1 MKKYFTKVS
10 KSSLASHSHSQSNQE
25 ENANH
30 SEISLHSSQEFDL
43 DSLKFDPSERISIL
57 NYHPNHRDVIRR
69 TYLLNGP
76 CQPRLAVH
84 EYPQTNISGS
94 IRRFNHEWFDDVYHD
109 WLEYSVSKDAVYCLY
124 CYLFKDHNIHQGG
137 GEVFSSVGFKSW
149 NKKSSL
155 DKHIGLPNSIHNQSK
170 KKCQDLLRQRQSI
183 QFAFERQSNQL
194 KYGYWIRLSA
204 SVDVVRLLITQG
216 FAFRG
221 HDESKSSLS
230 RGNFLEILSW
240 YAKKCDKICDY
251 VLEHAPKNDQMIS
264 PIIQKDIVSACK
276 IETVKA
282 ILEELNGDYF
292 ALLVDESFDVSRKE
306 QMAIVFR
313 YIDRK
318 GFVMERLIDIV
329 HVQDTSASSL
339 KEAIVNLLA
348 KHSLSPS
355 SVRGQCYDGASN
367 MQGEINGLKM
377 LIRQESR
384 SAHSIHCFAHQ
395 LQLTLVGVSKKC
407 VEVGKLVVL
416 VSNILNV
423 LGSSFKR
430 MDELRDSQKETIKEA
445 LDMGE
450 LTTGRGL
457 NQQLG
462 LSRACDTRW
471 GSHYKSFNNFI
482 IMFGSILDVLESLAL
497 DARNM
502 DERARAMGHL
512 EACRTYEV
520 AFMLHLMRDVLA
532 ITNELNKC
540 LQKKEQDNANA
551 MLLVEVAKRRL
562 QVLRDDEWDSLIA
575 KVSTFCIKHD
585 VLIPNFEEPY
595 VSSLRSR
602 RNLANY
608 TILHHYRVEVFC
620 NIIDWQLQ
628 ELNGRFDEVTT
639 DLLHGIACL
648 NPINSFSSFDIK
660 KVMRMAKL
668 YPDDFD
674 ESNMSAL
681 ENQLASYVVDV
692 RDVDERF
699 SDLNGLCDL
708 SKILIQTKKH
718 STYPLV
724 FRLVKLA
731 LLLPVATAS
740 VERAFSAMK
749 YIKNDLRSK
758 MSDDFFSGCLVPY
771 LEKDVF
777 DSISNDAIIKTFQDM
792 KPRRVQL

>member
-1 MKKYFTKVS
+1 MT
-10 KSSLASHSHSQSNQE
+10 
-25 ENANH
+25 
-30 SEISLHSSQEFDL
+30 
-43 DSLKFDPSERISIL
+43 
-57 NYHPNHRDVIRR
+57 
-69 TYLLNGP
+69 
-76 CQPRLAVH
+76 
-84 EYPQTNISGS
+84 
-94 IRRFNHEWFDDVYHD
+94 
-109 WLEYSVSKDAVYCLY
+109 
-124 CYLFKDHNIHQGG
+124 
-137 GEVFSSVGFKSW
+137 
-149 NKKSSL
+149 
-155 DKHIGLPNSIHNQSK
+155 
-170 KKCQDLLRQRQSI
+170 
-183 QFAFERQSNQL
+183 
-194 KYGYWIRLSA
+194 
-204 SVDVVRLLITQG
+204 
-216 FAFRG
+216 
-221 HDESKSSLS
+221 
-230 RGNFLEILSW
+230 
-240 YAKKCDKICDY
+240 
-251 VLEHAPKNDQMIS
+251 S
-264 PIIQKDIVSACK
+264 PMIQKDIVSACK

-282 ILEELNGDYF
+282 ILDELNDDYF

-313 YIDRK
+313 YIDRM

-329 HVQDTSASSL
+329 YVEDTSASSL
-339 KEAIVNLLA
+339 KEAIFNLLA
-348 KHSLSPS
+348 QHSLSPS

-377 LIRQESR
+377 LIRRESK

-395 LQLTLVGVSKKC
+395 LQLTLVG
-407 VEVGKLVVL
+407 
-416 VSNILNV
+416 
-423 LGSSFKR
+423 R
-430 MDELRDSQKETIKEA
+430 MDNLRDSQKSTIQVA

-462 LSRACDTRW
+462 LLRACDTRW

-482 IMFGSILDVLESLAL
+482 IMFGSILEVLESLAL
-497 DARNM
+497 DARSM
-502 DERARAMGHL
+502 DERAKAMGHL
-512 EACRTYEV
+512 EACQTFEI

-540 LQKKEQDNANA
+540 LQKKEQDITNA

-602 RNLANY
+602 RKLANY

-628 ELNGRFDEVTT
+628 ELNDRFDEVTT

-648 NPINSFSSFDIK
+648 NPINSFSSFDIR
-660 KVMRMAKL
+660 KVMRMAEL

-674 ESNMSAL
+674 ESNISIL
-681 ENQLASYVVDV
+681 ENQLASYIVDV

-708 SKILIQTKKH
+708 SKRLVQTKKH
-718 STYPLV
+718 SNYPLV

-749 YIKNDLRSK
+749 FIKNDLRSQ

-777 DSISNDAIIKTFQDM
+777 DKISNDVIIKTFQDM
-792 KPRRVQL
+792 KPRRIQL